1 MLGMPDKSESRSRSR
16 KRGRS
21 ASDGAEDVLT
31 IDELA
36 AYLKLAK
43 STAYKLA
50 QEGKIPGQKVGR
62 HWRFHRVAIDRW
74 LGDHRGE
81 GLRP

>member
-1 MLGMPDKSESRSRSR
+1 MASMPKPSSKRTPAPSRGGKAARAES
-16 KRGRS
+16 
-21 ASDGAEDVLT
+21 VLT

-62 HWRFHRVAIDRW
+62 HWRFHKDAIDHW
-74 LGDHRGE
+74 LARG
-81 GLRP
+81 GRRP

>member
-1 MLGMPDKSESRSRSR
+1 MLGMPERPAGKSRGKAGSRSRSDR
-16 KRGRS
+16 P
-21 ASDGAEDVLT
+21 EDVLT

-36 AYLKLAK
+36 TYLKLAK

-62 HWRFHRVAIDRW
+62 HWRFHKQAIDQW
-74 LGDHRGE
+74 LSAERGE